1 MRGILE
7 AGESL
12 LTEAKKD
19 ITLECARE
27 LDVDEDAQLQEVLVP
42 IAMEGGNDPSCA
54 CCILFVYN
62 NCILSSAG

>member
-1 MRGILE
+1 VRGILE

-27 LDVDEDAQLQEVLVP
+27 LDVDEDAKLQPVLVSN
-42 IAMEGGNDPSCA
+42 AMEGGNDPSCA
-54 CCILFVYN
+54 CCILYVYK
-62 NCILSSAG
+62 NCILFSAG